1 MKRILFSLLMLCC
14 CFLQGQAST
23 LTKTD
28 SLQKALQTLPHDSTR
43 LKLLQNILRIEQANP
58 KCIHL
63 SEQLLKE
70 ATMQNNPNYAGV
82 AIYFQII
89 YYYNQNELDSVSKRL
104 VAMEPYARKAKLWNY
119 FFDGMRC
126 QIDLFSYR
134 EQYELAVNK
143 SLEMLDKSKAM
154 GNIRGQ
160 IGANQCLS
168 TAYLG
173 TRRMKE
179 AKHTLKEAH
188 KLLPQLG
195 NVIVHNSVLTQ
206 LITLSREMH
215 DYTDMAKYLKE
226 QKKLMTDYITSSP
239 EMREATNDS
248 FIFNEIYYAYYH
260 IDMKQAE
267 SALKHLNTVDS
278 YLSDNTYFMYKVLY
292 DDVYADYYLLN
303 KEYDKA
309 LTHLDSTIIKL
320 KDSFKS
326 DYIHQLEKKADILA
340 EAGRKQEAL
349 PIYQKVFHAK
359 DSLDKDIS
367 DKQMQLI
374 QKDYHVDKLLLEKE
388 LLRNKIQLTVL
399 SVSLL
404 AISALLFF
412 TYRIFHIR
420 KALKRSEQQ
429 TREATQVAE
438 AANEMKNHFLS
449 NMSYNIRIPL
459 NGVVGFSQLITMDAD
474 MNEETRKEYSAII
487 QKNSEELMRLVNDVL
502 DLSRLE
508 ADMMKFQ
515 MQENDIISLCNDVL
529 YMAREKNGAEINIEF
544 DQQIGTLQTI
554 MVDTARLMQAV
565 LSALVCPQ
573 PCDKK
578 RTIRFT
584 LALNNTEPHAIRIC
598 INNSPLADPEFL
610 SQEVSIRHDI
620 NRLLLKHFGGTYTVA
635 PDAPEGPTIVFTYPL
650 SVSE

>member
-1 MKRILFSLLMLCC
+1 MKRICFLLILCC
-14 CFLQGQAST
+14 CFLGGQASIPAE
-23 LTKTD
+23 TD
-28 SLQKALQTLPHDSTR
+28 SLQQVLQTLPNDSTR
-43 LKLLQNILRIEQANP
+43 LKVLQDILRIEQANP
-58 KCIHL
+58 KCIQF

-70 ATMQNNPNYAGV
+70 ATAQNSPNYAGV

-89 YYYNQNELDSVSKRL
+89 YYYNQNNLDSVSKRL

-126 QIDLFSYR
+126 QIDLCSYR

-143 SLEMLDKSKAM
+143 SLEMLEKSKAM

-168 TAYLG
+168 TAYLD
-173 TRRMKE
+173 TRRTKE
-179 AKHTLKEAH
+179 AKQTLKEAH

-195 NVIVHNSVLTQ
+195 NVIVHNSVLSQ
-206 LITLSREMH
+206 LITLSREMR
-215 DYTDMAKYLKE
+215 DFTDMAKFLKE
-226 QKKLMTDYITSSP
+226 QQELLTDYITSSP
-239 EMREATNDS
+239 EMREAANDS

-260 IDMKQAE
+260 IDLKQAE
-267 SALKHLNTVDS
+267 SALKHLNTAGS

-292 DDVYADYYLLN
+292 DDVYADYYRFN

-309 LTHLDSTIIKL
+309 LTHLDSTIVKL
-320 KDSFKS
+320 KDSFSS
-326 DYIHQLEKKADILA
+326 DYIHQLGKKADILS

-349 PIYQKVFHAK
+349 PLYQKVFHAK
-359 DSLDKDIS
+359 DSLEKDIS

-374 QKDYHVDKLLLEKE
+374 QEDYHVDKLLLEKE

-399 SVSLL
+399 SVAML
-404 AISALLFF
+404 AIITLLFF
-412 TYRIFHIR
+412 TYRIFRIR
-420 KALKRSEQQ
+420 KALKLAEQQ
-429 TREATQVAE
+429 TREATQIAE
-438 AANEMKNHFLS
+438 AANEMKSHFLS

-474 MNEETRKEYSAII
+474 MDEETRKEYSAII

-515 MQENDIISLCNDVL
+515 IQEYDIISLCNDAR
-529 YMAREKNGAEINIEF
+529 YMALEQNGAEVDIEF
-544 DQQIGTLQTI
+544 DQQIETMQTI
-554 MVDTARLMQAV
+554 MVDTARLILAL
-565 LSALVCPQ
+565 LSTLVYPQ
-573 PCDKK
+573 PCNEK

-584 LALNNTEPHAIRIC
+584 LAMNTEERSIRIC
-598 INNSPLADPEFL
+598 INNSPLADPQFV

-620 NRLLLKHFGGTYTVA
+620 NRLLLKHFGGTYTVT

-650 SVSE
+650 SISE

>member
-1 MKRILFSLLMLCC
+1 MKRICFLLTLCC
-14 CFLQGQAST
+14 SFVWGQAN
-23 LTKTD
+23 LPAETD
-28 SLQKALQTLPHDSTR
+28 SLQQALQTLPHDTTR
-43 LKLLQNILRIEQANP
+43 LELLQNILRIEQANP
-58 KCIHL
+58 KCIEF
-63 SEQLLKE
+63 SDQLFKE
-70 ATMQNNPNYAGV
+70 ATAQNNPKYAGI

-104 VAMEPYARKAKLWNY
+104 VALEPYARKAKLWNY
-119 FFDGMRC
+119 YFDGTRC

-134 EQYELAVNK
+134 EQFELAVNK
-143 SLEMLDKSKAM
+143 SLEMLEKSKAM
-154 GNIRGQ
+154 ENIRGQ
-160 IGANQCLS
+160 IGANQSLS

-173 TRRMKE
+173 TKRMKE
-179 AKHTLKEAH
+179 AKQTLKEAH

-226 QKKLMTDYITSSP
+226 QKKLLTGYITSSP
-239 EMREATNDS
+239 EMREATSDS

-267 SALKHLNTVDS
+267 SALKHLNTASS

-292 DDVYADYYLLN
+292 DDVCADYYLLK
-303 KEYDKA
+303 KEYDMA
-309 LTHLDSTIIKL
+309 LMHLDSTIVKL
-320 KDSFKS
+320 KDVFSS
-326 DYIHQLEKKADILA
+326 DYIHQMGKKADILT
-340 EAGRKQEAL
+340 EADRKQEAL
-349 PIYQKVFHAK
+349 SIYQKVFHAK
-359 DSLDKDIS
+359 DSLEKDIS

-374 QKDYHVDKLLLEKE
+374 QENYHIDKLLLEKE
-388 LLRNKIQLTVL
+388 LLRNKVQLTILTV
-399 SVSLL
+399 VLL
-404 AISALLFF
+404 AIIALLFF
-412 TYRIFHIR
+412 TFRIVHIR
-420 KALKRSEQQ
+420 KALKHSEKQ
-429 TREATQVAE
+429 TREATQIAE

-474 MNEETRKEYSAII
+474 MDEGTRKEYSAII

-515 MQENDIISLCNDVL
+515 VQEYDIIPLCCDAL
-529 YMAREKNGAEINIEF
+529 YMAREQNGAETDIEF
-544 DQQIGTLQTI
+544 DQQIETMQTI
-554 MVDTARLMQAV
+554 TVDTARLTQAL
-565 LSALVCPQ
+565 LSTLVYPQ
-573 PCDKK
+573 SCDQK
-578 RTIRFT
+578 RIIRFT
-584 LALNNTEPHAIRIC
+584 LALDDTEPHSIRIC

-610 SQEVSIRHDI
+610 SQETSIRHDI
-620 NRLLLKHFGGTYTVA
+620 NRLLLKHFGGTYTVT
-635 PDAPEGPTIVFTYPL
+635 PDALEGPTIVFTYPL